1 MPKEQDREKQRNNN
15 PFPAMEEEVLNFW
28 DKGKIFKK
36 SVDKEAPEG
45 NYVFYDGPPFA
56 TGMPH
61 YGHIVASIMKD
72 AVPRYWTMKGYR
84 IARRW
89 GWDCHGLPVENL
101 AEKELKLKDKTDIE
115 KIGIDKF
122 NKYCQSI
129 VMRYAQEWRKIIER
143 IGRWVDMDN
152 DYRTMDPDYME
163 SIWWVFKSL
172 WGKGLIYKGHKAM
185 HICPRCGTTLSNFEV
200 TQNYK
205 DIMDISVTVKFEITN
220 PHELGT
226 NITNQEKV
234 YVLAWTTTP
243 WTLIG
248 NVALAVGENID
259 YVLIECKN
267 QNAKIKMTKQNLKMN
282 KNNFFISAKDRINE
296 IFKEC
301 DFKIIKELKGKDL
314 VGKKYKP
321 LFDYYSSDEKL
332 ENRENGWKIYG
343 ADFVNTEEG
352 TGVVHIAPAFG
363 EEDMELGKEK
373 KLPFIQ
379 QVDSS
384 GRFKS
389 EVKDWPGEEVK
400 PIDDPRATDKK
411 IVNWL
416 REKGKLFSEEEYSHS
431 YPHCWRCETPLLNYA
446 TESWFVEVT
455 KIKNDLIKNNQ
466 KIHWVPG
473 HVKDGRFGRWLEEA
487 KDWAISRNRYW
498 GAPLPVWV
506 CDKCEEKSV
515 IGSRDELEK
524 LSGKKVDDLHK
535 QFVDKIEFKCSKC
548 NGTMKRIPEV
558 LDCWFE
564 SGSMPYAQEHY
575 LGEPLENFDPASS
588 KNFPA
593 NFIAEGIDQTRG
605 WFYTLMVLST
615 ALFNREVADNIIAN
629 GIVLAENGE
638 KMSKRLNNYPDPVEL
653 FEKYSVDALR
663 YYLLSS
669 SVLIAE
675 NLNFSED
682 GVKEALRKIEML
694 LWNVYKFYAMYA
706 ENYYPELKESK
717 SKSVLDK
724 WIIARLNQLIEE
736 TTKQMDNY
744 VIPKAIRPIEEF
756 INDLS
761 TWYLRRSRDRFKGS
775 DKKDKK
781 MALETTGFVLL
792 QLSKVMAP
800 FMPFIAEQL
809 WQKVTGHNF
818 KDENKS
824 VHLEE
829 WSSFAKATEGEAYIL
844 KNMDIVRKIVELG
857 LAKRDE
863 AGIKVRQPL
872 ASLKIKNEKLKM
884 KNESGYLNLI
894 KDEVNVKEV
903 EFVKDKGDLEV
914 KLDTKLTDELKQEGI
929 RREIVRFIN
938 NMRKDTGLT
947 IQDNIVIYWQSV
959 NGEIKKAI
967 KNYKNDIIRET
978 LASGME
984 KGKAEE
990 SDLSKE
996 VKVNGAKVWLGIKKN

>member
-1 MPKEQDREKQRNNN
+1 
-15 PFPAMEEEVLNFW
+15 MEEEILNFW
-28 DKGKIFKK
+28 DKGEIFKK
-36 SVDKEAPEG
+36 SVDKEAPKG

-89 GWDCHGLPVENL
+89 GWDCHGLPIENL

-122 NKYCQSI
+122 NEYCQSI
-129 VMRYAQEWRKIIER
+129 VMRYAKEWRKIIKR

-163 SIWWVFKSL
+163 SIWWAFKSL
-172 WGKGLIYKGHKAM
+172 WDKGLIYKGHKAM

-205 DIMDISVTVKFEITN
+205 DVVDISVTVKFEIVDEPDT
-220 PHELGT
+220 
-226 NITNQEKV
+226 

-248 NVALAVGENID
+248 NVALAVGENIE

-267 QNAKIKMTKQNLKMN
+267 QKAKIKMTMQNLKMS
-282 KNNFFISAKDRINE
+282 KNNFFILAKDRINE
-296 IFKEC
+296 IFKEY
-301 DFKIIKELKGKDL
+301 DYKIIKEFKGKDL
-314 VGKKYKP
+314 VGRRYKP
-321 LFDYYSSDEKL
+321 LFDYYQGKEL
-332 ENRENGWKIYG
+332 ENKENGWQIYA
-343 ADFVNTEEG
+343 ADFVSTEEG
-352 TGVVHIAPAFG
+352 TGIVHIAPAFG
-363 EEDMELGKEK
+363 EDDMELGKK
-373 KLPFIQ
+373 CNLPFIQ

-400 PIDDPRATDKK
+400 PIDDPKATDKK

-416 REKGKLFSEEEYSHS
+416 KEEGNLFSEEEYQHS

-455 KIKNDLIKNNQ
+455 KIKDDLIKNNQ

-498 GAPLPVWV
+498 GDPLPVWI
-506 CDKCEEKSV
+506 CDKCEERLV

-535 QFVDKIEFKCSKC
+535 QFVDKIEFKCNKC

-564 SGSMPYAQEHY
+564 SGSMPYAQEYY
-575 LGEPLENFDPASS
+575 LGKPLKNFNPDSG

-615 ALFNREVADNIIAN
+615 ALFNREVAGNIIAN
-629 GIVLAENGE
+629 GIVLAEDGE

-675 NLNFSED
+675 NLNFSEA

-694 LWNVYKFYAMYA
+694 LWNIYKFYAMYA
-706 ENYYPELKESK
+706 ENYYPELKEPK
-717 SKSVLDK
+717 SKNVLDK
-724 WIIARLNQLIEE
+724 WIMARLNQLIENV
-736 TTKQMDNY
+736 TKHMDNY
-744 VIPKAIRPIEEF
+744 VLPKAIRPIEEF

-761 TWYLRRSRDRFKGS
+761 TWYLRRSRDRFKVVSLRESPTTRLRLPAQTGGQANGAHANKNNEE
-775 DKKDKK
+775 DKQA
-781 MALETTGFVLL
+781 ALQTTKFVLVKL
-792 QLSKVMAP
+792 AKVMAP
-800 FMPFIAEQL
+800 FMPFIAEQI
-809 WQKVTGHNF
+809 WQKVNGNDF
-818 KDENKS
+818 KDKNRS
-824 VHLEE
+824 VHLEN
-829 WSSFAKATEGEAYIL
+829 WPKAGKIDNTIIE
-844 KNMDIVRKIVELG
+844 NMELVKKIVELG

-863 AGIKVRQPL
+863 TGIKVRQPL
-872 ASLKIKNEKLKM
+872 KKLIIETHDNEPVQV
-884 KNESGYLNLI
+884 EEYIGLI

-903 EFVKDKGDLEV
+903 EFVKGKGDLGV
-914 KLDTKLTDELKQEGI
+914 KLDTKLTDELKQEGMK
-929 RREIVRFIN
+929 REIVRFIN

-967 KNYKNDIIRET
+967 KNYQDDIIKDT
-978 LASGME
+978 LANKMNEE
-984 KGKAEE
+984 KSNEV
-990 SDLSKE
+990 DLDKG
-996 VKVNGAKVWLGIKKN
+996 VKVNGAEIWLGIKKI